1 MPSISEVQIAKLPHL
16 TLQSATKTGG
26 LSNAKIVSWSY
37 ALSLA
42 KLSVQILTLHVVRL
56 ATLYFIMKKKTKTQ
70 EYPLIQVFY
79 FIHTVQ
85 TVLANS
91 SNEHTQLLY

>member
-1 MPSISEVQIAKLPHL
+1 MPSISEVHIAKLPHL

-56 ATLYFIMKKKTKTQ
+56 ATLYFIMKKKNKNPRISTNSGFLFSP
-70 EYPLIQVFY
+70 YS
-79 FIHTVQ
+79 
-85 TVLANS
+85 ANS
-91 SNEHTQLLY
+91 IG